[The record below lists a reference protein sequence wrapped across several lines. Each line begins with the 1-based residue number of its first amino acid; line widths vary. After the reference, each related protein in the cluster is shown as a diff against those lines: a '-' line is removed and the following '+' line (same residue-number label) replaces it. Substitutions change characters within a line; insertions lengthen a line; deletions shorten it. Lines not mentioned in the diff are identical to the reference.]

1 MGLLTNLYLGKRMT
15 FKASGREVSKTRKF
29 IYNHGEPKSQ
39 LRNFKS
45 LFLILSQIIKNS
57 FGR

>member
-1 MGLLTNLYLGKRMT
+1 MGLSTNLDLGKHMT

-45 LFLILSQIIKNS
+45 LFLILSQII
-57 FGR
+57 